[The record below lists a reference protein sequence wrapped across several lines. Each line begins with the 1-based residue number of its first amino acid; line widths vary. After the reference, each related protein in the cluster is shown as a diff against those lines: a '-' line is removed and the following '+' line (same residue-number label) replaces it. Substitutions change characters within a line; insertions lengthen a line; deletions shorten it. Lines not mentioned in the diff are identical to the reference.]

1 MMTQRK
7 SYPVAIFHG
16 RKDRPLSFT
25 VRQLAA
31 LVHGSVVGDG
41 DLTIQSARTLQD
53 AQAGDITFLENSKQG
68 PRLEQSQAC
77 AALVPRN
84 LLVPGKALIQ
94 VADPLMAFTVVFQQ
108 IHGKAATAPL
118 GIDPRAVIDPSAQ
131 IGADATIGPFVCIG
145 PGTVIGKR
153 CQLRNGVTIGANCHI
168 GDDADIHPHVVLY
181 DDTVV
186 GDRAL
191 IHANAVL
198 GADGFGYR
206 FQQGR
211 YIKVPQLSRVI
222 VGSDVEIGACSCID
236 RGAFEP
242 TRVGDGTKID
252 NLVQI
257 AHNVQIGKHNILA
270 AQVGIAG
277 SSTTGNYVLM
287 GGQAGLSDHVNVG
300 DGAQF
305 GAKTGV
311 FQDVPAGKR
320 MFLYPAHEER
330 EAGRIMACIRKLPAM
345 RKDLL
350 RVLKQLGLGERVS
363 SPAIRDSEAPAA

>member
-1 MMTQRK
+1 M
-7 SYPVAIFHG
+7 
-16 RKDRPLSFT
+16 SFT
-25 VRQLAA
+25 VRQLAE
-31 LVHGSVVGDG
+31 LVHGNLVGDG
-41 DLTIQSARTLQD
+41 DLVIQSARTLQD

-68 PRLEQSQAC
+68 PRLEQSRAC

-108 IHGKAATAPL
+108 IHGKAPVAPL
-118 GIDPRAVIDPSAQ
+118 GIDPRAVIHPSAQ
-131 IGADATIGPFVCIG
+131 IGPDATIGPFVCIG
-145 PGTVIGKR
+145 AGTVIGRR
-153 CQLRNGVTIGANCHI
+153 CQLRNGVSIGANCRL
-168 GDDADIHPHVVLY
+168 GDDATLYPNVVLY
-181 DDTVV
+181 DDTVL
-186 GDRAL
+186 GDRVI

-206 FQQGR
+206 FQHGQHM
-211 YIKVPQLSRVI
+211 KVPQLSSVI

-277 SSTTGNYVLM
+277 SSSTGNYVLM
-287 GGQAGLSDHVNVG
+287 GGQAGLRDHVKVG
-300 DGAQF
+300 DGAKV

-350 RVLKQLGLGERVS
+350 RVLKELRLAERTPT
-363 SPAIRDSEAPAA
+363 PAIRDSEAPAA

>member
-1 MMTQRK
+1 
-7 SYPVAIFHG
+7 
-16 RKDRPLSFT
+16 LSFT
-25 VRQLAA
+25 IRHLAQ
-31 LVHGSVVGDG
+31 LVHGNVVGDG
-41 DLTIQSARTLQD
+41 DLVIQSARTLQD
-53 AQAGDITFLENSKQG
+53 AQAGDITFLENAKQV

-84 LLVPGKALIQ
+84 LTHPGKTLLQ
-94 VADPLMAFTVVFQQ
+94 VADPLMAFTVIFQH
-108 IHGKAATAPL
+108 IHGKAQAAPP

-131 IGADATIGPFVCIG
+131 IGEEATIGPFVCVG
-145 PGTVIGKR
+145 AGTV
-153 CQLRNGVTIGANCHI
+153 GANCRI
-168 GDDADIHPHVVLY
+168 GDDVVMQPNVVLY
-181 DDTVV
+181 DDTVL
-186 GDRAL
+186 GDRIM

-211 YIKVPQLSRVI
+211 YVKVPHLSRVI

-242 TRVGDGTKID
+242 TRIGDGTKID

-277 SSTTGNYVLM
+277 SSTTGDYVK
-287 GGQAGLSDHVNVG
+287 VG
-300 DGAQF
+300 DRTQF

-320 MFLYPAHEER
+320 MFLSPAHEEHH
-330 EAGRIMACIRKLPAM
+330 AGRIMACWRKLPAM

-350 RVLKQLGLGERVS
+350 RVLKHLGLSEQ
-363 SPAIRDSEAPAA
+363 SPSPPIRDSDAA

>member
-1 MMTQRK
+1 M
-7 SYPVAIFHG
+7 
-16 RKDRPLSFT
+16 SFT

-31 LVHGSVVGDG
+31 LVHGSVVGNG
-41 DLTIQSARTLQD
+41 DLAIRSARTLQD
-53 AQAGDITFLENSKQG
+53 AQAGDITFLENSKQA

-84 LLVPGKALIQ
+84 LQVPGKALIQ
-94 VADPLMAFTVVFQQ
+94 VADPLMAFTVIFQQ
-108 IHGKAATAPL
+108 IHGKTETAPL

-131 IGADATIGPFVCIG
+131 IGADATIGPFVSVG
-145 PGTVIGKR
+145 PGTVIGQR
-153 CQLRNGVTIGANCHI
+153 CQLRSGVTIGAHCRI
-168 GDDADIHPHVVLY
+168 GDDAVIHPNVVLY
-181 DDTVV
+181 DDTVL
-186 GDRAL
+186 GDRVI

-206 FQQGR
+206 FQNGQHV
-211 YIKVPQLSRVI
+211 KVPQLSNVI
-222 VGSDVEIGACSCID
+222 IGADVEIGACSCID

-257 AHNVQIGKHNILA
+257 AHNCQIGKHNILA

-277 SSTTGNYVLM
+277 SSSTGSYVLM

-305 GAKTGV
+305 GAKAGV

-330 EAGRIMACIRKLPAM
+330 EAGRIMACWRKLPAM

-350 RVLKQLGLGERVS
+350 RVLKHLGITESAKADVV
-363 SPAIRDSEAPAA
+363 RDPKAPAA